1 MNVAEMLEG
10 IEISIQR
17 AEKIPN
23 GSATIRICQ
32 IYKDVMF
39 YLIEKEEISMSD
51 DKEKFVEYLRNFP
64 PSQLYKVANYYRQE
78 KGMVLLDYQQDIYKE
93 KSI

>member
-17 AEKIPN
+17 AENVPH
-23 GSATIRICQ
+23 GAATIRICQ

-51 DKEKFVEYLRNFP
+51 DKEEFVKYLNIYP
-64 PSQLYKVANYYRQE
+64 PNQLYKVANYYRQE
-78 KGMVLLDYQQDIYKE
+78 KGMVLLDYQQEIYKE
-93 KSI
+93 KVR